1 MRRPAPTF
9 NAKRIKKLEF
19 LKIHFLNTVYIM
31 TKKLDFI
38 DIADF
43 SKEDLRQMLE
53 LAKAIKTRRKLADNI
68 QDKPL
73 KHKKIVMV
81 FEQPSLRTRM
91 SFDVGIRELGGEPL
105 MVTGQEIEL
114 GERESISDT
123 ARVMSRYV
131 DGIMIRMLNHTQLR
145 ELAKHATV
153 PVINGL
159 TKTSHPC
166 QLMAD
171 ILTYEER
178 VGPIETA
185 NVAWVGDS
193 NNVLTSWIQAAAKF
207 GFILNIATPTQ
218 YAPDAA
224 ALSWAS
230 ANGAKISLGT
240 DPHAA
245 VKNADCVITD
255 CWVSMGDKDEED
267 RIKALRP
274 YQVNAQLLAGAQ
286 PHAIVM
292 HCLPATRGEEVTD
305 EIMDG
310 PHSAVFDEAENRL
323 HAQKGVMAFL
333 WG

>member
-1 MRRPAPTF
+1 M
-9 NAKRIKKLEF
+9 
-19 LKIHFLNTVYIM
+19 VYLM

-43 SKEDLRQMLE
+43 SKEELREMLN
-53 LAKAIKTRRKLADNI
+53 LAKAVKARRQSVGSS

-73 KHKKIVMV
+73 KNKKIVMV

-91 SFDVGIRELGGEPL
+91 SFDVAIRELGGEPL

-114 GERESISDT
+114 GERESIADT

-131 DGIMIRMLNHTQLR
+131 NGIMIRMLNHTQLR

-185 NVAWVGDS
+185 NIAWVGDS
-193 NNVLTSWIQAAAKF
+193 NNVLTSWIEAAAKF
-207 GFILNIATPTQ
+207 GFTLNIATPLQ
-218 YAPDAA
+218 YAPNANI
-224 ALSWAS
+224 LSWAK

-240 DPHAA
+240 DPYAA

-255 CWVSMGDKDEED
+255 CWVSMGDKDEDE
-267 RIKALRP
+267 RTKILRP
-274 YQVNAQLLAGAQ
+274 YQVNMQLLAGSK
-286 PHAIVM
+286 PHVIVM

-323 HAQKGVMAFL
+323 HAQKGIMAFL
-333 WG
+333 WGARLNNDGIIYP

>member
-1 MRRPAPTF
+1 MV
-9 NAKRIKKLEF
+9 
-19 LKIHFLNTVYIM
+19 HFM
-31 TKKLDFI
+31 TKPLNFI

-43 SKEDLRQMLE
+43 SSSDLRQMLE
-53 LAKAIKTRRKLADNI
+53 LAKAIKARRRTEEAI

-73 KHKKIVMV
+73 QNKKIVMI

-91 SFDVGIRELGGEPL
+91 SFDVGIRELGGEAL

-131 DGIMIRMLNHTQLR
+131 DGIMIRMLNHANLK
-145 ELAKHATV
+145 ELAHHATV

-159 TKTSHPC
+159 TKHSHPC
-166 QLMAD
+166 QVMAD

-178 VGPIETA
+178 VGPIENATI
-185 NVAWVGDS
+185 AWVGDS
-193 NNVLTSWIQAAAKF
+193 NNVLRSWIEAQTKF
-207 GFILNIATPTQ
+207 GFTLNIATPVQ
-218 YAPDAA
+218 YAPDVKPAPH
-224 ALSWAS
+224 L
-230 ANGAKISLGT
+230 NLMR
-240 DPHAA
+240 DPHQA

-255 CWVSMGDKDEED
+255 CWVSMGDKDEEA
-267 RIKALRP
+267 RTLALRP
-274 YQVNAQLLAGAQ
+274 YQINTALMQHAK
-286 PHAIVM
+286 PYAIVM

-333 WG
+333 WGMKV

>member
-1 MRRPAPTF
+1 MQEVYLTYDLS
-9 NAKRIKKLEF
+9 IKP
-19 LKIHFLNTVYIM
+19 NTVDHGIMM
-31 TKKLDFI
+31 TKKIDFI

-43 SKEDLRQMLE
+43 THQELRQMLD
-53 LAKAIKTRRKLADNI
+53 LAKAIKARRKLPEADH
-68 QDKPL
+68 DKPL
-73 KHKKIVMV
+73 KSKKIVMV
-81 FEQPSLRTRM
+81 FEQPSLRTRI
-91 SFDVGIRELGGEPL
+91 SFDVGIRELGGDPL
-105 MVTGQEIEL
+105 MVSGQEIEL
-114 GERESISDT
+114 GERESIADT

-145 ELAKHATV
+145 ELAKHAIV

-178 VGPIETA
+178 VGAIENA
-185 NVAWVGDS
+185 HIAWVGDS

-207 GFILNIATPTQ
+207 GFTLNIATPKQ
-218 YAPDAA
+218 YAPNADI
-224 ALSWAS
+224 LGWAQV
-230 ANGAKISLGT
+230 NGAKINLGS

-245 VKNADCVITD
+245 VKNADCIITD
-255 CWVSMGDKDEED
+255 CWVSMGDKDED
-267 RIKALRP
+267 TRVKALRP
-274 YQVNAQLLAGAQ
+274 YQVNAQLVVGAK
-286 PHAIVM
+286 PHAIIM

-310 PHSAVFDEAENRL
+310 PNSAVFDEAENRL

-333 WG
+333 FERKCK

>member
-1 MRRPAPTF
+1 MVHLMTQ
-9 NAKRIKKLEF
+9 KL
-19 LKIHFLNTVYIM
+19 N
-31 TKKLDFI
+31 FI

-43 SKEDLRQMLE
+43 SKQDLRRMLD
-53 LAKAIKTRRKLADNI
+53 LAKAIKLRRKTPEFAH
-68 QDKPL
+68 DKPL
-73 KHKKIVMV
+73 NTKKIVMI

-91 SFDVGIRELGGEPL
+91 SFDVGIRELGGEPM

-114 GERESISDT
+114 GERESIADT

-131 DGIMIRMLNHTQLR
+131 DGIMIRMLNHDNLK
-145 ELAKHATV
+145 ELAKHASV

-159 TKTSHPC
+159 TKQSHPC
-166 QLMAD
+166 QVMAD

-178 VGPIETA
+178 VGAIENATI
-185 NVAWVGDS
+185 AWVGDS
-193 NNVLTSWIQAAAKF
+193 NNVLRSWIEARDKF
-207 GFILNIATPTQ
+207 GFTLNVATPVEYSPKNQNGTW
-218 YAPDAA
+218 AISEHDA
-224 ALSWAS
+224 WAITEK
-230 ANGAKISLGT
+230 NKLNLML
-240 DPHAA
+240 DPILA

-255 CWVSMGDKDEED
+255 CWVSMGDKDEEA
-267 RIKALRP
+267 RIQALRP
-274 YQVNAQLLAGAQ
+274 YQINTALMQHAK

-310 PHSAVFDEAENRL
+310 SQSAVFDEAENRL

>member
-1 MRRPAPTF
+1 MV
-9 NAKRIKKLEF
+9 
-19 LKIHFLNTVYIM
+19 HFM
-31 TKKLDFI
+31 TKPLNFI

-43 SKEDLRQMLE
+43 SSTDLRQMLE
-53 LAKAIKTRRKLADNI
+53 LAKAIKARRRTENAI

-73 KHKKIVMV
+73 QNKKIVMI

-91 SFDVGIRELGGEPL
+91 SFDVGIRELGGEAL

-131 DGIMIRMLNHTQLR
+131 DGIMIRMLNHTYLK
-145 ELAKHATV
+145 ELAHHATV

-159 TKTSHPC
+159 TKHSHPC
-166 QLMAD
+166 QVMAD

-178 VGPIETA
+178 VGPIENATI
-185 NVAWVGDS
+185 AWVGDS
-193 NNVLTSWIQAAAKF
+193 NNVLRSWIEAQTKF
-207 GFILNIATPTQ
+207 GFTLNIATPVQ
-218 YAPDAA
+218 HAPDVKPAPH
-224 ALSWAS
+224 L
-230 ANGAKISLGT
+230 NLMR
-240 DPHAA
+240 DPHQA

-255 CWVSMGDKDEED
+255 CWVSMGDKDEEA
-267 RIKALRP
+267 RTLALRP
-274 YQVNAQLLAGAQ
+274 YQINTSLMQHAK
-286 PHAIVM
+286 PHSIVM

-333 WG
+333 WGMKV

>member
-1 MRRPAPTF
+1 
-9 NAKRIKKLEF
+9 
-19 LKIHFLNTVYIM
+19 M
-31 TKKLDFI
+31 TQPVNFI

-43 SKEDLRQMLE
+43 STADLRQMLE
-53 LAKAIKTRRKLADNI
+53 LAKAIKARRRTCDAS

-73 KHKKIVMV
+73 RDKKIVMI

-91 SFDVGIRELGGEPL
+91 SFDVGIRELGGEAL

-131 DGIMIRMLNHTQLR
+131 DGIMIRMLNHANLK

-159 TKTSHPC
+159 TKQSHPC
-166 QLMAD
+166 QVMAD

-178 VGPIETA
+178 VGRIENATI
-185 NVAWVGDS
+185 AWVGDS
-193 NNVLTSWIQAAAKF
+193 NNVLRSWIEAREKF
-207 GFILNIATPTQ
+207 GFTLNIATPAQ
-218 YAPDAA
+218 YAPNVIPATH
-224 ALSWAS
+224 L
-230 ANGAKISLGT
+230 NLMR
-240 DPHAA
+240 DPHEA

-255 CWVSMGDKDEED
+255 CWVSMGDKDEEA
-267 RIKALRP
+267 RTLALRP
-274 YQVNAQLLAGAQ
+274 YQINTSLMQDAK

-333 WG
+333 WGMSSKSLT